1 MPSKSISLHESGR
14 AHKDQVERFMR
25 DIFKK
30 GRQDQEDA
38 DHVRRELER
47 IEKAALN
54 SVGIADRWKHTSST
68 QSALPARKATDY
80 YYAPQPVV
88 PTIEEL
94 RQGKKTTKEVQSQGR
109 DEWAVNKE
117 IAKVGEWETVAQP
130 IMPSS
135 PTLKEDQPTTTH
147 DQRPEFQDDDEQDDD
162 LNSFK
167 IKEKELPVED
177 DVPDQQE
184 VTFKKRKLANEDS
197 EGLFKSRKKKP
208 LRKKE

>member
-1 MPSKSISLHESGR
+1 M
-14 AHKDQVERFMR
+14 
-25 DIFKK
+25 
-30 GRQDQEDA
+30 
-38 DHVRRELER
+38 
-47 IEKAALN
+47 
-54 SVGIADRWKHTSST
+54 GIADRLKHTSSA

-80 YYAPQPVV
+80 YYAPQPVI

-94 RQGKKTTKEVQSQGR
+94 RQGKTTKEQEIKSTQGR

-135 PTLKEDQPTTTH
+135 STHDLEKDQPAATTTTTTH

-162 LNSFK
+162 LSSFK
-167 IKEKELPVED
+167 IKEKELPIED

-197 EGLFKSRKKKP
+197 EDLFKSRKKKP